1 MSQESTLQKL
11 KEKRISCPHCG
22 HHLHLTL
29 DASAGDQ
36 DYYEE
41 CPSCCKEIHFYNYLI
56 DPILQGPER
65 RNLNLDFQVGNLN

>member
-1 MSQESTLQKL
+1 MSQESNLKET

-22 HHLHLTL
+22 HHMHLTL

-41 CPSCCKEIHFYNYLI
+41 CPSCCRDIHLNMHI
-56 DPILQGPER
+56 DEYRQKIQLVIDSDDE
-65 RNLNLDFQVGNLN
+65 QVF